1 MEYMSL
7 SKKALPGITG
17 ALMAVFLC
25 AVTPLWS
32 ASLYTGQVSDHFD
45 GKRFYNDVPDH
56 TFGDMVKWLW
66 EMETTS
72 WPEWVDDPVQPKP
85 PERVGDGGLRVTYI
99 NHATVL
105 IQMDSLNILTDPIWS
120 DRAGPY
126 SWLGTKRV
134 RSPGVKMEDL
144 PRIDVILISHDHYDH
159 LDLPT
164 LHTLCARDQPLVL
177 TGLGVKPLLESDG
190 LSKVI
195 QLDWWQEYVLK
206 SSNMKFVF
214 VPALHTSGRR
224 IFEEN
229 ATLWGG
235 FIMEGA
241 HGRVY
246 FAGDTGYGGFLDKIK
261 ERYAGFRLTIFPMGN
276 YEKRWF
282 MKNQHM
288 NPDDAVRAHMLL
300 GSQQSVGM
308 HFGTFV
314 EHPEQTIDSHE
325 KDLSEALKQHGVP
338 ASEFWILKFGEARDV
353 K

>member
-1 MEYMSL
+1 MGYMSL
-7 SKKALPGITG
+7 LKKALRYLTG
-17 ALMAVFLC
+17 ALLTVLLFA
-25 AVTPLWS
+25 ATPVWS
-32 ASLYTGQVSDHFD
+32 ASLYTGPISDHFD
-45 GKRFYNDVPDH
+45 GERFYNDIPDH
-56 TFGDMVKWLW
+56 TFGAMVKWLW
-66 EMETTS
+66 EMKTAT
-72 WPEWVDDPVQPKP
+72 WPEWVDDPVQPRPVEK
-85 PERVGDGGLRVTYI
+85 VDDGKLRVTYI
-99 NHATVL
+99 NHATIL
-105 IQMDSLNILTDPIWS
+105 IQMDGLNILTDPIWS
-120 DRAGPY
+120 NRAGPF

-134 RSPGVKMEDL
+134 RAPGVKMEDL

-164 LHTLCARDQPLVL
+164 LHTLCTRDQPLIL
-177 TGLGVKPLLESDG
+177 TGLGVKPFLESNG
-190 LSKVI
+190 LSNVI
-195 QLDWWQEYVLK
+195 QLDWWQEHVCE

-229 ATLWGG
+229 STLWGG
-235 FIMEGA
+235 FIMEGNSA
-241 HGRVY
+241 RVY

-288 NPDDAVRAHMLL
+288 NPDDALRAHVLL

-308 HFGTFV
+308 HFSTFV
-314 EHPEQTIDSHE
+314 EHPEQAIDAHE
-325 KDLSEALKQHGVP
+325 KDLLEALKQHNVP

>member
-1 MEYMSL
+1 MSL
-7 SKKALPGITG
+7 CKKALPGLTG
-17 ALMAVFLC
+17 ALLTVLLFA
-25 AVTPLWS
+25 ATPVQS
-32 ASLYTGQVSDHFD
+32 TSLYTGPISDHFD

-56 TFGDMVKWLW
+56 TSGAMVKWLW
-66 EMETTS
+66 EMKTAT
-72 WPEWVDDPVQPKP
+72 WPEWVDDPVHPRP
-85 PERVGDGGLRVTYI
+85 VERVGNGKLRVTYI

-120 DRAGPY
+120 DRAGPF

-134 RSPGVKMEDL
+134 RAPGVKLEDL
-144 PRIDVILISHDHYDH
+144 PGIDVILISHDHFDH

-164 LHTLCARDQPLVL
+164 LHALCARDQPLIL
-177 TGLGVKPLLESDG
+177 AGLGVKRFLESEG
-190 LSKVI
+190 LSPVI
-195 QLDWWQEYVLK
+195 QLDWWQGYVLK

-229 ATLWGG
+229 STLWGG
-235 FIMEGA
+235 FIMEGKS
-241 HGRVY
+241 GKVY
-246 FAGDTGYGGFLDKIK
+246 FAGDTGYGRFLDKIK

-314 EHPEQTIDSHE
+314 EHPEQTIDAHE
-325 KDLSEALKQHGVP
+325 KDLSEALKRHNVP
-338 ASEFWILKFGEARDV
+338 ADDFLILKFGEGRDI

>member
-1 MEYMSL
+1 MSL

-32 ASLYTGQVSDHFD
+32 ASLYTGPVSDHFD

-56 TFGDMVKWLW
+56 TFGAMVKWLW

-85 PERVGDGGLRVTYI
+85 PERVGGGGLRVTYI

-120 DRAGPY
+120 DRAGPF

-134 RSPGVKMEDL
+134 RSPGVMMEDL

-164 LHTLCARDQPLVL
+164 LQTLCARDQPLVL
-177 TGLGVKPLLESDG
+177 TGLGVKPFLESDG

-206 SSNMKFVF
+206 SSNMKIVF

-282 MKNQHM
+282 MKSQHM

-300 GSQQSVGM
+300 GSNQSVGM

-314 EHPEQTIDSHE
+314 EHPEQTIDAHE
-325 KDLSEALKQHGVP
+325 EDLSKALKQHDVP
-338 ASEFWILKFGEARDV
+338 ASDFWILKFGEGRDV